1 MHVKIKLETSN
12 FQYLLEVA
20 QIDDLRVKKSRE
32 HREGGFL
39 ETSFF
44 NRFTWN
50 IDRYI
55 ERDRRF

>member
-55 ERDRRF
+55 DI